1 MIRVLPYA
9 AAAAHGLLCCWL
21 AVSALP
27 LWALLA
33 SGDAGAGLVL
43 LVAGIVALLGL
54 RTTLAVLLALG
65 ARAAAGLHIGSAR
78 VLAAAAL
85 RCSPRAL
92 RTALAGSLTGLVVTG
107 SLASGALAVPAGTGP
122 AAAAV
127 QETAASP
134 SSSPSPGWPVTEE
147 PGPAP
152 EHSPGWPVDP
162 GADAPEDPGSGVP
175 DAPED
180 PGPGEDRPDRP
191 DSRPGAPPGDA
202 PEAAEPRVVTVARG
216 DSLWSIAAATEG
228 TRDPAVLA
236 AAVGAIHR
244 ENRAV
249 IGADP
254 NLILPGARLEIP

>member
-9 AAAAHGLLCCWL
+9 AAAAHGLLCLWCAASAAPL
-21 AVSALP
+21 AARF
-27 LWALLA
+27 AA
-33 SGDAGAGLVL
+33 GDPGAGLVL
-43 LVAGIVALLGL
+43 LIAAAVALLGL

-65 ARAAAGLHIGSAR
+65 ARAAGGLHLGGAR

-85 RCSPRAL
+85 RCSPRTL

-107 SLASGALAVPAGTGP
+107 SLASGALAVPAGTG
-122 AAAAV
+122 A
-127 QETAASP
+127 TAADQDTAAP

-147 PGPAP
+147 PDPAP
-152 EHSPGWPVDP
+152 ERSPGWPVDP
-162 GADAPEDPGSGVP
+162 GADAPEDL
-175 DAPED
+175 
-180 PGPGEDRPDRP
+180 
-191 DSRPGAPPGDA
+191 GAEA
-202 PEAAEPRVVTVARG
+202 PEAPGQRDDRTEKPEDDPSGPRVVTVVAG
-216 DSLWSIAAATEG
+216 DSLWSIAAAAEG
-228 TRDPAVLA
+228 TREPAVVA